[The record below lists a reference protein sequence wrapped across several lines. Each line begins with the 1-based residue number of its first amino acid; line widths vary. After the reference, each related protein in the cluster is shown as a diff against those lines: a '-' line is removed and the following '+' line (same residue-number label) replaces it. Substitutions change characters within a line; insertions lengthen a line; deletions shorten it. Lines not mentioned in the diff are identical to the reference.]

1 MNDPSDPESLFR
13 EGISEEHRPWGKF
26 RAFPHRQAGGLK
38 IITVN
43 PGAALSLQLHRRR
56 AEFWVAL
63 DAGLEVTVGGRVI
76 RPEPDDEIFIPAE
89 TAHRLRNTGGRP
101 ARILEI
107 WVGESE
113 ESDIVRLED
122 IYGRT

>member
-1 MNDPSDPESLFR
+1 MKDRQDPERLFR
-13 EGISEEHRPWGKF
+13 EDIIEDHRPWGKF
-26 RAFPHRQAGGLK
+26 RAYPHRRAGGIKVL
-38 IITVN
+38 TVN

-63 DAGLEVTVGGRVI
+63 DAGLEVTVGSRVVK
-76 RPEPDDEIFIPAE
+76 PEPDEEIFIPAE
-89 TAHRLRNTGGRP
+89 TAHRLRNTGSRP

-107 WVGESE
+107 WVGDSE

-122 IYGRT
+122 VYGRT